1 MPRVKAKPLRA
12 AVEDE
17 DDEYDEERAL
27 KAKAPPPSNKKKS
40 GAPFHRRLITRRTR
54 PVLSDCP
61 GAQRCRMG
69 ASAFGEGVKWTL
81 KHTRAWH
88 S

>member
-54 PVLSDCP
+54 PV
-61 GAQRCRMG
+61 QRVPRRYARGGTCRD
-69 ASAFGEGVKWTL
+69 SRRE
-81 KHTRAWH
+81 AWRRGRNAYAV
-88 S
+88 